1 MKNGNGE
8 VYYGARSNLMAE
20 CTLTVEDDALV
31 EIFEG
36 RDEPMLAFIGGRLQV
51 SGNITAAQKLQQLW
65 SEDEPITPIDDN
77 EHQQQNDN
85 NKTDDEDDEL
95 LRSIPTTGLKSDIM
109 FTIIRNRMHEE
120 PEIMKRLTASYQF
133 NILLNGEPK
142 TIWSAENK
150 TNPGG
155 CVYNKPFMNGKPD
168 CMLTAEDDD
177 LIKLMFGKL
186 NPQRVSVE
194 Y

>member
-1 MKNGNGE
+1 M
-8 VYYGARSNLMAE
+8 VAYF
-20 CTLTVEDDALV
+20 
-31 EIFEG
+31 IFL
-36 RDEPMLAFIGGRLQV
+36 DP
-51 SGNITAAQKLQQLW
+51 TANTQTIYIYVCIRK
-65 SEDEPITPIDDN
+65 STTTTTKYDN
-77 EHQQQNDN
+77 DQ
-85 NKTDDEDDEL
+85 DDEEL

-133 NILLNGEPK
+133 NILLNGQPK
-142 TIWSAENK
+142 TVWSAENK
-150 TNPGG
+150 TNPTG

-186 NPQRVSVE
+186 NPQRVSQSSNGI
-194 Y
+194 